1 MKLQK
6 KIFRIVAFAAMA
18 LCVAT
23 VHAQD
28 QREDP
33 RSVNPISPLSSA
45 NSGGNNQFGK
55 MPVPAARGLNP
66 AFDAQAYDP
75 AQVEPDANTLSGAES
90 FSVGSL
96 QRSRNVFDPSI
107 TISTLGQS
115 GGLGILAPAQTG
127 LRSNSMIGGALNFN
141 RIWSRYHLAASYN
154 GGENIYSGYL
164 PNSSFHNGSVAQD
177 VEWQRWRLRLRDDFT
192 AAPGAAFT
200 GGGMGG
206 PGLLDEYFSTLGAS
220 FNTLNQNFL
229 PSESIQTG
237 PAKRYRNTALGQVEY
252 AFSRR
257 SAFTFSGSYGLL
269 HFTDAGYVSSHM
281 LNAQAGYDY
290 LIDPKNSIAIL
301 ATYGKI
307 DYTGTMTST
316 ADYAAQLAYG
326 RKITGRLAFQAA
338 AGPEQIRAA
347 GSANGN
353 FQLLKLAVNS
363 ALKYELRRSGFSLAY
378 TRGVTGGSG
387 VFFGATADTLTGSL
401 HHQFSRSWSGS
412 SNIGYAF
419 NRSLVPVGL
428 ATSSFQ
434 NWFVGANVDRQL
446 GRHAQ
451 VGFSYALQEQ
461 SNPTVCPVASCGAT
475 GYQQTFG
482 MTVNWHLIPV
492 E

>member
-6 KIFRIVAFAAMA
+6 KITRIVALAAIA
-18 LCVAT
+18 LCVAA

-45 NSGGNNQFGK
+45 NSGGNNEFGK
-55 MPVPAARGLNP
+55 IPVPAARGLYS

-75 AQVEPDANTLSGAES
+75 AQVDPDTNTLSGAEV

-96 QRSRNVFDPSI
+96 QHSRNVFDPSL
-107 TISTLGQS
+107 TISSLGQT
-115 GGLGILAPAQTG
+115 GGLGIIAPAQAG
-127 LRSNSMIGGALNFN
+127 PRSNSMIGGTLNFN
-141 RIWSRYHLAASYN
+141 RIWNRYHLAASYN

-164 PNSSFHNGSVAQD
+164 PNSSFHNGSFSQD

-206 PGLLDEYFSTLGAS
+206 PGLLGEFSSTLGAS
-220 FNTLNQNFL
+220 LNTINQKFL

-252 AFSRR
+252 SFSRR

-290 LIDPKNSIAIL
+290 LMDPKNSIAVL

-316 ADYAAQLAYG
+316 ADYTAELAYG

-338 AGPEQIRAA
+338 AGPEQIRAT
-347 GSANGN
+347 GSGNGN
-353 FQLLKLAVNS
+353 FRLLEGAVNS

-378 TRGVTGGSG
+378 TRGLTGGSG
-387 VFFGATADTLTGSL
+387 VFFGATADTITGSL
-401 HHQFSRSWSGS
+401 HHQFSRFWSGS
-412 SNIGYAF
+412 SHSGYAF
-419 NRSLVPVGL
+419 NRSFVPAGL
-428 ATSSFQ
+428 ATSSFH

-451 VGFSYALQEQ
+451 VGFSYAVDEQ
-461 SNPTVCPVASCGAT
+461 TSPAICPVASCGGT
-475 GYQQTFG
+475 GFQQTFG
-482 MTVNWHLIPV
+482 MTLNWHLLPV